1 MARETKPE
9 DRETGFLARWNQRKR
24 EAQRQAGTPAP
35 EAEAGAPDEPGPA
48 DEQAPALT
56 DADMPSLDSLDQ
68 DSDVSGFL
76 SEGVSEDLRRQ
87 ALRRLFHTPKFNLR
101 DGLDDYDEDYRA
113 MMTPLGETLTH
124 DLRRQHKR
132 LEEREAERQAARE
145 EAARQEPA
153 ADAGDDLG
161 GQERISERG
170 PAVVNDGQGAPAG
183 ELSRAPESGTDDD
196 DTGRA

>member
-1 MARETKPE
+1 MARETNPE

-24 EAQRQAGTPAP
+24 EVQREAGRPDP
-35 EAEAGAPDEPGPA
+35 EPEAGAPEEAGSA

-56 DADMPSLDSLDQ
+56 DADMPALDSLDQ

-113 MMTPLGETLTH
+113 MMTPLGDTVTH
-124 DLRRQHKR
+124 DLRRQRKR
-132 LEEREAERQAARE
+132 LEEREAERQEALADVGEPVGEPVGEDVGSRE
-145 EAARQEPA
+145 RVP
-153 ADAGDDLG
+153 G
-161 GQERISERG
+161 RG
-170 PAVVNDGQGAPAG
+170 PAGDGAGAPAG
-183 ELSRAPESGTDDD
+183 EPPRATESSADDND
-196 DTGRA
+196 SDTGRA